1 MAIKKVI
8 EIDVDELQALG
19 GLENLNKAVN
29 QTEKQTE
36 SLKSQLREATQE
48 LIKAQAEFGDYSQAA
63 LDAAKKVAGLK
74 DQIQE
79 AKETSQLFD
88 PGAKFAAAT
97 GAIAAGANAVQT
109 YQAALGLVG
118 VEGEAVQET
127 LLKVQSAMAF
137 SQGLSSLADSA
148 KDFKRLSAVAQQY
161 TIVQKAL
168 TAGQWL
174 WNAAMSANPIG
185 LLVTAIAAL
194 IAGGYALTKYF
205 SENAEAAKKNTSA
218 VEANRLA
225 LEKQNKALD
234 SNANAFNRKQNQEL
248 AMAKASGASAE
259 AIRKLELK
267 LIDEKIAFEKSQRAI
282 AENTYQKNLNTL
294 ASLKAAD
301 ADADLIKKQTDIT
314 NESIK
319 AYNKQNQDVKKA
331 LDEKKDIQNRHL
343 VEIKTAETQSAKEI
357 AQKRKEQ
364 QDKAREELKKLQEQE
379 KEELKRQKE
388 ALKNI
393 EQNALKSIEDLK
405 AKTELEKIELQK
417 GRDLAELDAFKLKE
431 EEKEKARLAILEKYK
446 ILETEAKIKDAE
458 AKEKEEEEFWN
469 KEAEK
474 AIARDEAYK
483 ERKEA
488 EIQKEIEF
496 EKRKNEAIAASKEN
510 LNNIIA
516 GLEQSGIANTKAGQ
530 AVAKAIAL
538 TQIGIDSAVAISKAS
553 TLANAE
559 GVAAQLAFPL
569 VPGIGT
575 IARVTSYASTAL
587 SVISNIARAKKLLSG
602 GGSGGGGAVSGGS
615 SVPSGGVSTTNAP
628 QFNVVGNA
636 GVNQIQDTLGNRQPV
651 QAYVVG
657 NQVTTQQA
665 LDRNIVQNASL
676 G

>member
-174 WNAAMSANPIG
+174 WNVAMSANPIG

-194 IAGGYALTKYF
+194 TAGGYALTKYF
-205 SENAEAAKKNTSA
+205 SKNAEAAKKNTSA
-218 VEANRLA
+218 VEANRLD

-301 ADADLIKKQTDIT
+301 ADADLIKKQSDIT

-331 LDEKKDIQNRHL
+331 LDEKKDIQDRHL
-343 VEIKTAETQSAKEI
+343 EEIKTAETQSAKEI

-364 QDKAREELKKLQEQE
+364 QDKAREELKNLPEQE

-388 ALKNI
+388 AFKN
-393 EQNALKSIEDLK
+393 NCPA
-405 AKTELEKIELQK
+405 
-417 GRDLAELDAFKLKE
+417 
-431 EEKEKARLAILEKYK
+431 
-446 ILETEAKIKDAE
+446 
-458 AKEKEEEEFWN
+458 
-469 KEAEK
+469 
-474 AIARDEAYK
+474 
-483 ERKEA
+483 
-488 EIQKEIEF
+488 
-496 EKRKNEAIAASKEN
+496 
-510 LNNIIA
+510 
-516 GLEQSGIANTKAGQ
+516 
-530 AVAKAIAL
+530 
-538 TQIGIDSAVAISKAS
+538 
-553 TLANAE
+553 TL
-559 GVAAQLAFPL
+559 PL
-569 VPGIGT
+569 
-575 IARVTSYASTAL
+575 
-587 SVISNIARAKKLLSG
+587 
-602 GGSGGGGAVSGGS
+602 
-615 SVPSGGVSTTNAP
+615 
-628 QFNVVGNA
+628 
-636 GVNQIQDTLGNRQPV
+636 
-651 QAYVVG
+651 
-657 NQVTTQQA
+657 
-665 LDRNIVQNASL
+665 
-676 G
+676 